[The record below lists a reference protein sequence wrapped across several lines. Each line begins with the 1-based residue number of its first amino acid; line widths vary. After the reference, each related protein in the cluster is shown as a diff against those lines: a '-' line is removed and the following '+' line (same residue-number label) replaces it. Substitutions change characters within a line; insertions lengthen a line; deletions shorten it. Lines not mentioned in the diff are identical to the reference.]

1 MIGIQQHMFWS
12 YVNINIRFYD
22 ISIKNFFSYVII
34 KEYTMIYKIKDKNEK
49 KIFKLLVKL
58 LIIICY

>member
-1 MIGIQQHMFWS
+1 MFWS